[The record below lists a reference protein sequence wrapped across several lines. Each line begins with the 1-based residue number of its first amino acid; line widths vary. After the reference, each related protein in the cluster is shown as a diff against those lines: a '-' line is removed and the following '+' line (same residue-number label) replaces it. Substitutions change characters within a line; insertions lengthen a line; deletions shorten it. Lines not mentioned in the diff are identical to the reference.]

1 MDEYE
6 LLLGSIQFKGK
17 SNIYLVIFFL
27 LVLKNEVDL
36 SLVHEHCNILKED
49 TFFVTVFH
57 IPHFFQSVKDM

>member
-1 MDEYE
+1 MDECE
-6 LLLGSIQFKGK
+6 GSVQSKAK
-17 SNIYLVIFFL
+17 VIFFISCEFFL
-27 LVLKNEVDL
+27 FVLINEEDS